1 MAPSTGARTLSRD
14 YKDVRRHKHVAVGHG
29 FSGWV
34 GLGVGLS
41 LGLLVALGVHLHY
54 TRQAAATAVPVPAP
68 DAAPASSVATDDS
81 IDAGAGAAD
90 VSLAA
95 TNDYGFY
102 DMLPKQQVEVA
113 DATQD
118 RARMG
123 KAARPPLPQG
133 DVVLQAGSFKQQVE
147 AEKLVA
153 KLAYL
158 GIDARIQRTPVDD
171 ETWYRVRIGPIE
183 TVEQLE
189 SVRAKLLEA
198 EIDVAAVAPIEEAP
212 LP

>member
-1 MAPSTGARTLSRD
+1 MAPVTGARTLSRD

-54 TRQAAATAVPVPAP
+54 TRQATATAVPVPSP
-68 DAAPASSVATDDS
+68 DAAPASAVASDD
-81 IDAGAGAAD
+81 AMEAAGAAD
-90 VSLAA
+90 LSLA
-95 TNDYGFY
+95 TTTDYGFY
-102 DMLPKQQVEVA
+102 DMLPKQEVEVA
-113 DATQD
+113 DAALD
-118 RARMG
+118 RAKVG
-123 KAARPPLPQG
+123 KAARPPLPRG

-153 KLAYL
+153 RLAYL
-158 GIDARIQRTPVDD
+158 GIDARIQRSPVDD

-183 TVEQLE
+183 TVEELE
-189 SVRAKLLEA
+189 SVRSKLLEA